1 MNDRIPADQ
10 CLLRDGLLAK
20 LDGIGDQA
28 TLLPFMADVLH
39 ALLRRQGDAAFLD
52 AIQDA
57 FAAGLAGLDFPG
69 QKALAGEVIVVVI
82 EKRPEIAKAWQ
93 KVETARLAAE
103 DAARLAAEG
112 NPHRREIDRLALPS
126 VDMSDEAYDFAL
138 AEELIGRHLGELIDR
153 RLALMQV
160 PPPQIPSVAYCHS
173 QPFFL
178 FSSRL
183 HDLLKAFVA
192 GPVLRQCRVGLER
205 RVYVKVDRA
214 VLAQPDRA
222 KEFWAEMRPHV
233 WKVIDGRLEKFG
245 IHHKTA
251 EAKLIA
257 QQKGEGLDPDYKVVE
272 KSVVKPKTYHI
283 LGVEF
288 ALGQVTTT
296 KKVKVKLPPPSTLTK
311 EEEEALALIG
321 ILRDQASLAGI
332 ELPLAADFQFLRT
345 LLDFN
350 TRLFTQSRD
359 ELLGLAGHR
368 ETSTRFLR
376 ERLRETEKNF
386 NTLLVDILVMMMFTR
401 HGDNRF
407 GLGELHGV
415 CVGAARE
422 RSSIAAR
429 RPFVLGE
436 LARRPVHLAIQ
447 LREALRRRLHVDAVL
462 AAVEMY
468 LGCLKVMGRT
478 LFGAELIEARA
489 LIEAFPMAFG
499 GDSEAETFIAVGREV
514 LAMQN
519 GETADLSICLVQIG
533 RLYDRIGRKEA
544 ATA

>member
-1 MNDRIPADQ
+1 MHETIPADQ
-10 CLLRDGLLAK
+10 RLLLDGLLAK
-20 LDGIGDQA
+20 LEGIGDQP

-39 ALLRRQGDAAFLD
+39 ALLRRRGDAAFLD

-57 FAAGLAGLDFPG
+57 FAAGLVGLDFPD
-69 QKALAGEVIVVVI
+69 QKALAAEVITVVI
-82 EKRPEIAKAWQ
+82 EKRPEIAKAWH
-93 KVETARLAAE
+93 KAETARLAAE
-103 DAARLAAEG
+103 EAARQTAG
-112 NPHRREIDRLALPS
+112 NMPHRREIDQPSLPS
-126 VDMSDEAYDFAL
+126 VDMSGEAYDFAL
-138 AEELIGRHLGELIDR
+138 AEDLIGRHLGELIDR
-153 RLALMQV
+153 RLSLMQV
-160 PPPQIPSVAYCHS
+160 PPPEIPSVAYCHS

-178 FSSRL
+178 FSPRL
-183 HDLLKAFVA
+183 HDILKDFVA
-192 GPVLRQCRVGLER
+192 GPLLRLCRVGLER

-214 VLAQPDRA
+214 VLAEPEKA
-222 KEFWAEMRPHV
+222 KEFWAEMRPGV
-233 WKVIDGRLEKFG
+233 WKVLDSRLEKLG
-245 IHHKTA
+245 IHHRSA

-257 QQKGEGLDPDYKVVE
+257 QQKGEGLAPDYKVVE
-272 KSVVKPKTYHI
+272 KSVVKPRTYHI

-296 KKVKVKLPPPSTLTK
+296 KKVKVKLPPPSTLVP
-311 EEEEALALIG
+311 EELEALAMIAD
-321 ILRDQASLAGI
+321 LRDRASLAGI
-332 ELPLAADFQFLRT
+332 ELPQAADFQFLRT

-415 CVGAARE
+415 CVGAARD
-422 RSSIAAR
+422 RSSIATR

-436 LARRPVHLAIQ
+436 VARRPVQLAIQ
-447 LREALRRRLHVDAVL
+447 IREALRRRLHVDAVL

-468 LGCLKVMGRT
+468 LGSLKIMGRT
-478 LFGAELIEARA
+478 LFGAELTEARA
-489 LIEAFPMAFG
+489 LIEAFPMAFA
-499 GDSEAETFIAVGREV
+499 GDPEAEAFIAIGREV

-519 GETADLSICLVQIG
+519 GETADMSICLVQVG
-533 RLYDRIGRKEA
+533 RLYDRIGRKEP